1 MYLQNVVFEP
11 SFFWYSGRHCKHKKT
26 HTKKTR
32 QVRVGRGSEKFKVM
46 TDGPTDKADWRND
59 RLTCRVACTRLKNSE
74 TVFWVY
80 RKLHRLHNAHNK
92 GFHPYWKC
100 ITKEPRV
107 IFNIKGSPHRVKCYV
122 KLIQSFDWSKKGVD
136 KLKVM
141 LKDKFKGFILT
152 LIETLWFLFLT
163 LDLWA

>member
-1 MYLQNVVFEP
+1 MYLYFVLYGTFVPHSSPDNDLMMLCNFLSRGWISVELIR
-11 SFFWYSGRHCKHKKT
+11 YELMSGHR
-26 HTKKTR
+26 R
-32 QVRVGRGSEKFKVM
+32 S
-46 TDGPTDKADWRND
+46 
-59 RLTCRVACTRLKNSE
+59 
-74 TVFWVY
+74 FWVTE
-80 RKLHRLHNAHNK
+80 LHVPRYSSWLHNVHNK

-122 KLIQSFDWSKKGVD
+122 KLIQSFDWSKKGVE

-141 LKDKFKGFILT
+141 LKVKFKGFILT